1 VDKITVVCHKDH
13 DKGYEDF
20 QGKCLLCVVDELM
33 LEMGNLM
40 IQKQRAEKREWVGIT
55 DLEIKDI
62 AESCNLWGSDLYYDV
77 IELAL
82 SIEKKVKQKNF
93 TET

>member
-1 VDKITVVCHKDH
+1 MNEET
-13 DKGYEDF
+13 
-20 QGKCLLCVVDELM
+20 
-33 LEMGNLM
+33 
-40 IQKQRAEKREWVGIT
+40 KREWIGIT
-55 DLEIKDI
+55 DLEIKAI

-82 SIEKKVKQKNF
+82 SVEKKVKQKNF

>member
-1 VDKITVVCHKDH
+1 MDKITVVCHKDH
-13 DKGYEDF
+13 DKGYEDYV
-20 QGKCLLCVVDELM
+20 GKCLLCEVERL
-33 LEMGNLM
+33 
-40 IQKQRAEKREWVGIT
+40 QKREWVGIT

-82 SIEKKVKQKNF
+82 SVEKKVKQKNF